1 MYQTQVT
8 IDQVI
13 DILAD
18 FITPFVPVGAEI
30 IRAQVNR
37 VPQPGAPC
45 VVLTELLT
53 TPLQMSWDEHDSTA
67 QTTKIN
73 ESKRIDI
80 QVDFYDAQA
89 SEYCNAVKTAF
100 RSSWGFDQFPSNLKP
115 LYSAD
120 GIQSPMITGEQQWGN
135 RWTLTVSLQ
144 YNPAVTVPQQSAQ
157 SLAPNLV
164 SAADV
169 PQV

>member
-1 MYQTQVT
+1 MYQTSIT

-18 FITPFVPVGAEI
+18 FVTPFIPAGAEI
-30 IRAQVNR
+30 VRAQVNR
-37 VPQPGAPC
+37 VPQPGVPC

-53 TPLQMSWDEHDSTA
+53 NALQMAWETHDGAA
-67 QTTKIN
+67 QTTEIN
-73 ESKRIDI
+73 EPTRIDI

-89 SEYCNAVKTAF
+89 SEYCKAFKSAF
-100 RSSWGFDQFPSNLKP
+100 RSAWGFDQFPAYLKP
-115 LYSAD
+115 LYSGD

-135 RWTLTVSLQ
+135 RWTITVSLQ
-144 YNPAVTVPQQSAQ
+144 YNPSVTVPQQSAQ
-157 SLAPNLV
+157 ALAPNSV
-164 SAADV
+164 SAADL